1 MMKHACWILVGPLML
16 GLFLGACAPGGQPGA
31 QAITITME
39 EYRFEPNTV
48 QVKAGQEVR
57 LTLVNK
63 GKEPHELM
71 IGRTL
76 VAHEGRPAG
85 FAQDFFE
92 GITVKAE
99 RGGKPIDVKELM
111 EEEEEA
117 HGFMVVLEPGEEP
130 VTIIFTIP
138 SNKVGEWEMGCFE
151 SDGSHW
157 QLGMHGKWIVQP

>member
-1 MMKHACWILVGPLML
+1 MTFVRWILPVIL
-16 GLFLGACAPGGQPGA
+16 GMSLFLSACAPGGGGPLS
-31 QAITITME
+31 ITLSME
-39 EYRFEPNTV
+39 EYRFDPAQI

-71 IGRTL
+71 IGRNVVT
-76 VAHEGRPAG
+76 HEGRPAG

-92 GITVKAE
+92 GIPVKAE

-117 HGFMVVLEPGEEP
+117 HGFMVALEPGEEP
-130 VTIIFTIP
+130 VTLIFTVP
-138 SNKVGEWEMGCFE
+138 RDKVGEWEMGCFE
-151 SDGSHW
+151 NEGTHW
-157 QLGMHGKWIVQP
+157 QLGMQGKWIVQP